1 MSNQSWMF
9 KWFLRIPVSE
19 TGQTVWRGRRAL
31 FHLMAIVSAVT
42 FDIRASTAKDDQTVG
57 QSNPQ
62 VVIPRLETAWSE
74 GGLER
79 ELILKAGSRAG
90 SDPQKNRPAEIG
102 HSRTEAREL
111 GLQAPLLEQRRPR
124 QMPKADRVTEANQT
138 KETDHAIPVMYFF
151 TAAWCTPCRE
161 MNPIFERLRR
171 EGYLIRSVDIDNEEM
186 LAKKYGISSLPFFL
200 LLIDGKEADHIS
212 GTATERQIREMVR
225 QKRMRRERVRAV
237 HSYFGS
243 VADSAIESCSP
254 ADGIVSDAETW
265 KELCEA
271 WGIDGMA
278 KVDFDCQ
285 FIVVATTRGS
295 GVSMEFEKDCHGSL
309 NYRAHYFLDHR
320 SDGFRYCCAVIDRNG
335 IEALNGKRISELH
348 TPIK

>member
-1 MSNQSWMF
+1 
-9 KWFLRIPVSE
+9 
-19 TGQTVWRGRRAL
+19 
-31 FHLMAIVSAVT
+31 
-42 FDIRASTAKDDQTVG
+42 
-57 QSNPQ
+57 
-62 VVIPRLETAWSE
+62 
-74 GGLER
+74 
-79 ELILKAGSRAG
+79 
-90 SDPQKNRPAEIG
+90 
-102 HSRTEAREL
+102 
-111 GLQAPLLEQRRPR
+111 
-124 QMPKADRVTEANQT
+124 MPKAGRVTEANQT
-138 KETDHAIPVMYFF
+138 KETDHATPVMYFF

-161 MNPIFERLRR
+161 MNPIIERLRR

-212 GTATERQIREMVR
+212 RTATERQVREMVR
-225 QKRMRRERVRAV
+225 QKRIRRERVRAV

-243 VADSAIESCSP
+243 VADSAMESCSP
-254 ADGIVSDAETW
+254 ADGIVSDAEKW

-278 KVDFDCQ
+278 KVDFNCQ

-309 NYRAHYFLDHR
+309 NYRAHHLLDHR
-320 SDGFRYCCAVIDRNG
+320 SDGFRYCCAVIGRNS